1 MDQYGIWLERAAHGC
16 LREYYMKGGDAT
28 PEEKLGWCTDVCRVL
43 QFVHDNN
50 IRHAD
55 MSGRNLLLTAERR
68 ILLCDFAGSA
78 IDDQKATIVAEDG
91 YRHPDREEYS
101 IPTIR
106 SEIHTLGSTLHE
118 IMTGKEPH
126 QGIEK
131 ETIGK
136 LLEEGTYPDVSKIL
150 LGDIIQKCWQGV
162 FHSVAEV
169 GGEIAVKRMF

>member
-1 MDQYGIWLERAAHGC
+1 
-16 LREYYMKGGDAT
+16 
-28 PEEKLGWCTDVCRVL
+28 
-43 QFVHDNN
+43 
-50 IRHAD
+50 
-55 MSGRNLLLTAERR
+55 
-68 ILLCDFAGSA
+68 
-78 IDDQKATIVAEDG
+78 
-91 YRHPDREEYS
+91 
-101 IPTIR
+101 
-106 SEIHTLGSTLHE
+106 
-118 IMTGKEPH
+118 MTGKEPH

>member
-16 LREYYMKGGDAT
+16 LREYYMKGGEAT
-28 PEEKLGWCTDVCRVL
+28 PEEKLRWCTDVCRVL

-91 YRHPDREEYS
+91 YRHPDR
-101 IPTIR
+101 
-106 SEIHTLGSTLHE
+106 
-118 IMTGKEPH
+118 
-126 QGIEK
+126 
-131 ETIGK
+131 
-136 LLEEGTYPDVSKIL
+136 
-150 LGDIIQKCWQGV
+150 GV
-162 FHSVAEV
+162 LDPNNPQRNTHARLDSA
-169 GGEIAVKRMF
+169 